1 MPHSDVTQATCRSAI
16 GCLSLRLSEAMER
29 CSGHCCR
36 RCHLQYASAMRGADH
51 TCGGACAQSSM
62 RNLMFR
68 CPTTRLDV
76 QGFIA
81 EDMTAAKTVSV
92 WFSMKCTA
100 CTRFHFVHPVTGRV
114 LGSNDE

>member
-1 MPHSDVTQATCRSAI
+1 
-16 GCLSLRLSEAMER
+16 
-29 CSGHCCR
+29 
-36 RCHLQYASAMRGADH
+36 MRGADH
-51 TCGGACAQSSM
+51 TGGGVCARSSM

-68 CPTTRLDV
+68 CPNTGLDA

-100 CTRFHFVHPVTGRV
+100 CMRLHFVHPVTGRV
-114 LGSNDE
+114 LGSDE

>member
-1 MPHSDVTQATCRSAI
+1 
-16 GCLSLRLSEAMER
+16 
-29 CSGHCCR
+29 
-36 RCHLQYASAMRGADH
+36 
-51 TCGGACAQSSM
+51 M

-68 CPTTRLDV
+68 CPTTGLDL

-92 WFSMKCTA
+92 WFSMKSTA
-100 CTRFHFVHPVTGRV
+100 CARFHFVHPVTGKV